1 MDPRRR
7 GLGRGLEALIPN
19 VSVLQPHI
27 STGEPS
33 HAKICDIRPNP
44 HQPREVFGEAA
55 LEELTSSVREKGL
68 LQPLLVRRLGDGFE
82 LIAGERRFRAAQK
95 AGLEQVPIIVRNA
108 TDGESLELALIENLQ
123 RENLNP
129 IEEARAYQR
138 LGEEFGLR
146 QEEIATR
153 VGKRR
158 STVANTLRLLLLP
171 EEIRLQIESG
181 ALSAGHARS
190 LLGLASAPEQGEAAR
205 QIVESQLS
213 VRDTERLVRSKTSP
227 PPADDPDRQALETEL
242 TRSLGTRVRVRPGK
256 NGRGKI
262 EIEYYSDDELTG
274 LAHRLV
280 EDAAIS
286 SVF

>member
-7 GLGRGLEALIPN
+7 GVGRGLEALIPN
-19 VSVLQPHI
+19 VSVLGPHT
-27 STGEPS
+27 TGAEPS
-33 HAKICDIRPNP
+33 HAKISDIRPNP
-44 HQPREVFGEAA
+44 HQPREAFGEAA
-55 LEELTSSVREKGL
+55 LEDLTSSVREKGL
-68 LQPLLVRRLGDGFE
+68 LQPLLVRRIGDGFE

-95 AGLEQVPIIVRNA
+95 AGLDKVPIIIRNA

-181 ALSAGHARS
+181 VLSAGHARS
-190 LLGLASAPEQGEAAR
+190 LLGLASAPEQGAAAR

-213 VRDTERLVRSKTSP
+213 VRDTERLVRSRTSQVT
-227 PPADDPDRQALETEL
+227 ADDPDRRALETEL

-256 NGRGKI
+256 SGRGKI
-262 EIEYYSDDELTG
+262 EIEYYSADELTG

-280 EDAAIS
+280 EDAGIS